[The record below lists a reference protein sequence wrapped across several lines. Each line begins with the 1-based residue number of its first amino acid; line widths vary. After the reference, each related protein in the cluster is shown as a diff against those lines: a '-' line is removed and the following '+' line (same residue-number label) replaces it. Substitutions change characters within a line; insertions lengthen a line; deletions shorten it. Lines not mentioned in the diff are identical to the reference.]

1 VLKEIKI
8 RGFVES
14 KAFAEKVDFF
24 VFSLFVEEKAQS
36 VFLVRRV
43 NPGSSE
49 KLKKMF

>member
-1 VLKEIKI
+1 M
-8 RGFVES
+8 ES

-49 KLKKMF
+49 KEKRRKNIVKLQ